1 MFTRAAAVTLAL
13 MIVATLGLGPVAPK
27 PAEANDTG
35 KILAGLAAGAIV
47 YGILD
52 GAERDQRRADRR
64 GYYDGNRN
72 SWKYDQDQRQFRR
85 HQDYRHGQRHHNP
98 RQQYERGWHNGYDSG
113 FGDGRHVG
121 YNQGFDRGYDRGY
134 GNGYG
139 DGWQDRGSYER
150 RGGGGGCWGY

>member
-13 MIVATLGLGPVAPK
+13 VIVATLGLGPVAPK

-35 KILAGLAAGAIV
+35 KILAGLAAGALV

-52 GAERDQRRADRR
+52 GADRGNRNADRR

-72 SWKYDQDQRQFRR
+72 TWKYDQDQRQFQR
-85 HQDYRHGQRHHNP
+85 HQNYRQGPQRRGP
-98 RQQYERGWHNGYDSG
+98 SRYERGWNNGYDTG

-134 GNGYG
+134 G
-139 DGWQDRGSYER
+139 DGWQDRGSYDR
-150 RGGGGGCWGY
+150 RGGGCWGY